1 MTDSSLDEFV
11 SAILNNTRR
20 EILRCLTLDE
30 SYALRISRLVGIS
43 QQAVI
48 KQLDLLERANLIESV
63 GTFPSEL
70 GASRKIYRPRGFS
83 TLVADYSRNFIDIR
97 KYEIPVENKKEEIK
111 ERSDLREFLSSLIE
125 INSDIENLMTERS
138 RLIAK
143 KDHILANLHDFIVVS
158 VNDRFARELLL
169 DYVDTLDYKTVSE
182 ENSVPEDYVRSLVKT
197 YLS

>member
-1 MTDSSLDEFV
+1 MTDSNLDEFV

-20 EILRCLTLDE
+20 EILKCLTLDE
-30 SYALRISRLVGIS
+30 SYALQISRLVGIS

-83 TLVADYSRNFIDIR
+83 TLVADYSRNFIDIK
-97 KYEIPVENKKEEIK
+97 KYEIPVNDKKQETT
-111 ERSDLREFLSSLIE
+111 ERSDLQELLHSLTK
-125 INSDIENLMTERS
+125 INDDIENLMEMRS
-138 RLIAK
+138 KLISE
-143 KDHILANLHDFIVVS
+143 KDQILASLHDFIITS

-169 DYVDTLDYKTVSE
+169 DYVDTLDFKAVSE
-182 ENSVPEDYVRSLVKT
+182 DNGVPEDYLRSLVKT
-197 YLS
+197 YLN